1 MSGPR
6 AIGVFGGS
14 FNPPHLGHLAIASD
28 ACALLDLERVLF
40 VPAAAPVHRPVE
52 GAVPPET
59 RVDMTRLAV
68 AGDDRFAVSTIE
80 IDLGLRYTI
89 EVVTELGRRL
99 APAPL
104 FFLLGS
110 DSLAQFG
117 AWHEPEGILE
127 RCRLA
132 VAPRPGDDPSGIE
145 RVVAGLGP
153 DKAVVLRSAA
163 LDISSSMIR
172 DRLRRGLPI
181 RYLVPAAVEGYVLD
195 HGLYRAAT

>member
-28 ACALLDLERVLF
+28 ACALLDLERVVF

-52 GAVPPET
+52 DDVPPET
-59 RVDMTRLAV
+59 RVEMTRLAV
-68 AGDDRFAVSTIE
+68 AGDERFAVSTIE
-80 IDLGLRYTI
+80 IELGLRYTLD
-89 EVVTELGRRL
+89 VVTELRRRL

-117 AWHEPEGILE
+117 AWHDPAAILE

-132 VAPRPGDDPSGIE
+132 VAPRPGDDRSGIE
-145 RVVAGLGP
+145 RVAAGLGSG
-153 DKAVVLRSAA
+153 KVAVLHSAV

-181 RYLVPAAVEGYVLD
+181 RYLVPAAVEGFVRD
-195 HGLYRAAT
+195 HGLYRAAM